1 MNEHA
6 LRLLEF
12 ETVRREIMD
21 YAWSE
26 DGRSRL
32 AGEGFSRSEK
42 ELEKIR
48 RPVAEFRVLFDTCT
62 DRPAVFLP
70 SIADMLKAA
79 EKPGAVLEP
88 AQIGTIGSYLRQAG
102 TLKAYI
108 KKGGGLLREEAD
120 GLPDMGALSTEIG
133 RIIDREGNVKEDEI
147 PSLAQLR
154 RKIRAG
160 RRELDVLAASYLGG
174 ADYKSYWQSD
184 TASQKD
190 GRMVLPLAANFRGR
204 IKGVVH
210 EISRGGATAFFEP
223 LDIFEKNNAA
233 AETEN
238 EYRRELFRI
247 LKDLTARIGACSGD
261 LWFLVER
268 LARIDSWQA
277 RASYGRVHSCFPA
290 FPAAGHDRAGFALSS
305 ARHPLLGKKAVPVD
319 IVLSGDTRVL
329 LITGPN
335 TGGKTLALKTAGL
348 FALMNQFGM
357 EIPAAGDSCLPL
369 FDDIFVDMGD
379 EQSIANSLSTFSAH
393 ISNLAKIS
401 EACTDSSLV
410 LLDELGSGTDPEQGA
425 AIAMA
430 FLDCFLERGVR
441 ALVTT
446 HLGTLKHYAFER
458 AGVSNASVEFDGEA
472 FVPVYKILAGV
483 PGESHALEIA
493 RRCGVSPAIVAKARE
508 YVSGSGTDSARL
520 IRELIQKE
528 ADIARTLLAQRKIL
542 ADLEEEKER
551 LAAKEK
557 DLAARELRLRR
568 EGLSESRR
576 FLSESR
582 KTLESLIH
590 EFRAAQTGI
599 QARPPDPP
607 AQNLRSFTD
616 GLQNLVSAE
625 EQKIEEL
632 STLARAV
639 HTQPLR
645 EGMEV
650 FIGDPPR
657 RAVLERK
664 LSGGRWQLSA
674 GDLRLSLPE
683 SEITPPDA
691 ASGTSVPALEKKPDV
706 SISLVQTAVSE
717 PARLELDIRGLR
729 AAEALAALVKQ
740 TDRAI
745 LQGLREFSVIHGKG
759 EGILQETV
767 HACLRAHPAV
777 ENFSFAHP
785 NQGGTGKT
793 LVRLK

>member
-12 ETVRREIMD
+12 ETVRKEIMD

-26 DGRSRL
+26 DGKNRLSR
-32 AGEGFSRSEK
+32 EGFFHTEK
-42 ELEKIR
+42 ELELIR
-48 RPVAEFRVLFDTCT
+48 RPVAEFRKLFDTGAQ
-62 DRPAVFLP
+62 RPAVFLP
-70 SIADMLKAA
+70 AIGGLLKAA
-79 EKPGAVLEP
+79 EKPGSVLDP
-88 AQIGTIGSYLRQAG
+88 AEIGSIGSYLRQAK
-102 TLKAYI
+102 TIKTYI
-108 KKGGGLLREEAD
+108 KKAD
-120 GLPDMGALSTEIG
+120 GLLKEEAEQFPDISGLSAKIDK
-133 RIIDREGNVKEDEI
+133 IIDSEGNIKDNDI
-147 PSLAQLR
+147 PSLAELR
-154 RKIRAG
+154 GKIRSS
-160 RRELDVLAASYLGG
+160 RRELDALAASYLTS

-190 GRMVLPLAANFRGR
+190 GRMVLPLASNFRGR

-223 LDIFEKNNAA
+223 LDIFEKNNAV

-247 LKDLTARIGACSGD
+247 LKNLSAEIGARAAD
-261 LWFLVER
+261 LGFLLDR
-268 LARIDSWQA
+268 LAVIDSWQA
-277 RASYGRVHSCFPA
+277 RAFYGQQHSCFPA
-290 FPAAGHDRAGFALSS
+290 APAAPASDRAHGPFTLSD
-305 ARHPLLGKKAVPVD
+305 ARHPLLGKKAVPID
-319 IVLSGDTRVL
+319 IALAEGRRVL

-348 FALMNQFGM
+348 LALMNQFGM
-357 EIPAAGDSCLPL
+357 EIPAAQDSRLPL
-369 FDDIFVDMGD
+369 FDEIFADMGD
-379 EQSIANSLSTFSAH
+379 EQSIAQSLSTFSAH

-430 FLDCFLERGVR
+430 FLDRFLEKGVY
-441 ALVTT
+441 ALVTS
-446 HLGTLKHYAFER
+446 HLGTLKRYAFGR
-458 AGVSNASVEFDGEA
+458 AGVDNASVQFDAQA
-472 FVPVYKILAGV
+472 FKPLYKILPGV

-493 RRCGVSPAIVAKARE
+493 QRCGVSPGIVAKARE
-508 YVSGSGTDSARL
+508 YIAGGETDSARL
-520 IRELIQKE
+520 IRELTHRE
-528 ADIARTLLAQRKIL
+528 TELARNLAAQRKIL
-542 ADLEEEKER
+542 AELETEKNL

-557 DLAARELRLRR
+557 DLAARELRLRK

-590 EFRAAQTGI
+590 EFRKAQD
-599 QARPPDPP
+599 QCRARPENSP
-607 AQNLRSFTD
+607 APELRSFTD
-616 GLQNLVSAE
+616 SVQNRINEE

-632 STLARAV
+632 AALKRQT
-639 HTQPLR
+639 HTGPFK

-657 RAVLERK
+657 RAVLERR
-664 LSGGRWQLSA
+664 LSAGRWQLWA
-674 GDLRLSLPE
+674 GSLRLSMPE
-683 SEITPPDA
+683 SEITPTGETPVS
-691 ASGTSVPALEKKPDV
+691 ASRNKPEV
-706 SISLVQTAVSE
+706 LISLIKNPDSE
-717 PARLELDIRGLR
+717 PARFELDIRGLR
-729 AAEALAALVKQ
+729 AAEALTALVKQ
-740 TDRAI
+740 TDKAI
-745 LQGLREFSVIHGKG
+745 MQGLQEFSVIHGKG

-767 HACLRAHPAV
+767 HTYLRGNPAV

-785 NQGGTGKT
+785 DQGGTGKT

>member
-48 RPVAEFRVLFDTCT
+48 RPVAEFRALFDTCA

-70 SIADMLKAA
+70 SITDMLKAA
-79 EKPGAVLEP
+79 QKPGAVLEP

-108 KKGGGLLREEAD
+108 KKAGGLLREEAD
-120 GLPDMGALSTEIG
+120 GLPGMGALSTEIG
-133 RIIDREGNVKEDEI
+133 KIIDSGGNVKDEEI

-160 RRELDVLAASYLGG
+160 RRELDALAASYLGN

-190 GRMVLPLAANFRGR
+190 GRMVLPLATNFRGR
-204 IKGVVH
+204 IRGVVH

-247 LKDLTARIGACSGD
+247 LKNLTAQIGACSGD
-261 LWFLVER
+261 LLFLVER
-268 LARIDSWQA
+268 LTRIDSWQA
-277 RASYGRVHSCFPA
+277 RASYGRAHSCFPA
-290 FPAAGHDRAGFALSS
+290 AGQARTGFVLSS

-319 IVLSGDTRVL
+319 IVLNGDTRVL

-357 EIPAAGDSCLPL
+357 EIPAAEDSRLPL

-401 EACTDSSLV
+401 GACTDSSLV

-458 AGVSNASVEFDGEA
+458 AGVSNASVEFDSEA

-493 RRCGVSPAIVAKARE
+493 RRCGVSP
-508 YVSGSGTDSARL
+508 
-520 IRELIQKE
+520 
-528 ADIARTLLAQRKIL
+528 
-542 ADLEEEKER
+542 
-551 LAAKEK
+551 
-557 DLAARELRLRR
+557 
-568 EGLSESRR
+568 
-576 FLSESR
+576 
-582 KTLESLIH
+582 
-590 EFRAAQTGI
+590 
-599 QARPPDPP
+599 
-607 AQNLRSFTD
+607 
-616 GLQNLVSAE
+616 
-625 EQKIEEL
+625 
-632 STLARAV
+632 
-639 HTQPLR
+639 
-645 EGMEV
+645 
-650 FIGDPPR
+650 
-657 RAVLERK
+657 
-664 LSGGRWQLSA
+664 
-674 GDLRLSLPE
+674 
-683 SEITPPDA
+683 
-691 ASGTSVPALEKKPDV
+691 
-706 SISLVQTAVSE
+706 
-717 PARLELDIRGLR
+717 
-729 AAEALAALVKQ
+729 
-740 TDRAI
+740 
-745 LQGLREFSVIHGKG
+745 
-759 EGILQETV
+759 
-767 HACLRAHPAV
+767 
-777 ENFSFAHP
+777 
-785 NQGGTGKT
+785 
-793 LVRLK
+793 